1 MKSILFQ
8 ANYFLEQGNGPME
21 ACQKTLDYIL
31 EEIGYGHG
39 GIILI
44 DKKGEI
50 GYAFNTATMAWASV
64 SDAGMRYGMR
74 PGEDFTVTL

>member
-1 MKSILFQ
+1 
-8 ANYFLEQGNGPME
+8 ME

-44 DKKGEI
+44 DAKGEI

-64 SDAGMRYGMR
+64 SDDGMRYGMR
-74 PGEDFTVTL
+74 PGEDFKVTLLER